1 MMELI
6 FKVMKAFSLYYV
18 SWKIVPFG
26 NYSNKRRIFVTIE
39 SCAFNIQFEG
49 VIRSCRPNFWQFKE
63 ILIAW
68 YYIHRARSKSETPRL
83 NVFITFFWKLKFNVK
98 EKLLLKPQTKSNTEI
113 SGPPCAFLICIVTS
127 RVNDFK
133 YVLFLVLFCF
143 SALLIVCA
151 KCINCTVSLV
161 FFFPY
166 LSYMANLF
174 YYSMCLVNQCF
185 HAKEGFYYSIVQVI
199 KVILNFQWFWY
210 KSHVC
215 IWFIHVDFMQIDS
228 FTVNSWRFTC
238 FL

>member
-18 SWKIVPFG
+18 SWKIVPFR

-49 VIRSCRPNFWQFKE
+49 VIRSCRPNFWEFKE

-98 EKLLLKPQTKSNTEI
+98 EKLVLKPQTKSNTEI

-166 LSYMANLF
+166 LSYNLWLTC
-174 YYSMCLVNQCF
+174 STT
-185 HAKEGFYYSIVQVI
+185 
-199 KVILNFQWFWY
+199 
-210 KSHVC
+210 VC
-215 IWFIHVDFMQIDS
+215 TLSTNVFMLKRDFT
-228 FTVNSWRFTC
+228 TVLFK
-238 FL
+238 LLK

>member
-49 VIRSCRPNFWQFKE
+49 VIRSCRPNFWEFKE

-113 SGPPCAFLICIVTS
+113 SGPPCAFLICLVTS

-166 LSYMANLF
+166 LSYNLWLTC
-174 YYSMCLVNQCF
+174 STT
-185 HAKEGFYYSIVQVI
+185 
-199 KVILNFQWFWY
+199 
-210 KSHVC
+210 VC
-215 IWFIHVDFMQIDS
+215 ALSTNVFMLKRDFT
-228 FTVNSWRFTC
+228 TVYCSSY
-238 FL
+238 